1 MWTSRSYRLM
11 IRSGGRGGDGFLG
24 TFDITFNIFPA
35 RSLVATGVDLCFLFY
50 MLLGVYRLVVMLF
63 VLWCHVSGCNCFY
76 VHLIAWFLFCFF
88 IGQLLMG
95 VHFYRL
101 HNDQSKLL
109 DTLCYHLAISHSFF
123 IRELTSDCS
132 SELFERL
139 QSIRLKNESH
149 RITSFSNK
157 KLLYSLKPANS
168 NLGNSNPTNKP
179 KWI

>member
-1 MWTSRSYRLM
+1 
-11 IRSGGRGGDGFLG
+11 
-24 TFDITFNIFPA
+24 
-35 RSLVATGVDLCFLFY
+35 
-50 MLLGVYRLVVMLF
+50 MLLGVYRLVVMLS
-63 VLWCHVSGCNCFY
+63 VLLCLVMFLFSISAFNC
-76 VHLIAWFLFCFF
+76 LIPFCFF

-95 VHFYRL
+95 VRFYRL
-101 HNDQSKLL
+101 HNDQSELL
-109 DTLCYHLAISHSFF
+109 DLLCCYLAISHSFF

-179 KWI
+179 K